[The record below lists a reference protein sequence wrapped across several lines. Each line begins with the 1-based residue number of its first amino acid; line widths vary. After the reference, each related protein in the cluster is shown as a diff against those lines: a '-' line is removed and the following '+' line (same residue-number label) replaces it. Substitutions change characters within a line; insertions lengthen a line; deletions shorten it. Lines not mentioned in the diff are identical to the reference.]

1 MLHDTGIIANREN
14 HQMAEYHELDRN
26 PFPRNKAPLFVNE
39 PWLVDRSCEW
49 IEELLSAPYFVII
62 AMSF

>member
-1 MLHDTGIIANREN
+1 MV
-14 HQMAEYHELDRN
+14 EYHELDRK
-26 PFPRNKAPLFVNE
+26 PIPRDKALLFVNE
-39 PWLVDRSCEW
+39 PWLVDRSYGW

>member
-1 MLHDTGIIANREN
+1 
-14 HQMAEYHELDRN
+14 MAEHHELDRK
-26 PFPRNKAPLFVNE
+26 PIPRDKAPLFVNE
-39 PWLVDRSCEW
+39 PWLVGRSYGW